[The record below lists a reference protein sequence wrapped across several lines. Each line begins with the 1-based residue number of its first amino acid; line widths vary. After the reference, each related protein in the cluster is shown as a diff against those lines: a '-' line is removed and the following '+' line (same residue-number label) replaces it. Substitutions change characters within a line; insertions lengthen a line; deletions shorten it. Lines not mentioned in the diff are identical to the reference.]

1 MQTLY
6 IITGP
11 AGVGKSTVSRK
22 LAQNLSKSALIE
34 GDDIYHQIISGY
46 IPAWEENN
54 HLQTFWKICL
64 NIIKIYLED
73 GYNVVFNYIVTPE
86 NLELVKAQFK
96 EYSIKFVVLL
106 ADENT
111 LLLRDKKRPKD
122 CQMNKRCITLLN
134 SFKNKNYDAKNIL
147 DTTNLSIN
155 ETVHI
160 IENNKQFVL

>member
-34 GDDIYHQIISGY
+34 GDDIYHPIISGY
-46 IPAWEENN
+46 IPAWKENN

-64 NIIKIYLED
+64 NIIKVYLED

-86 NLELVKAQFK
+86 NLELLKTQFR

-106 ADENT
+106 V
-111 LLLRDKKRPKD
+111 DKS
-122 CQMNKRCITLLN
+122 T
-134 SFKNKNYDAKNIL
+134 
-147 DTTNLSIN
+147 
-155 ETVHI
+155 
-160 IENNKQFVL
+160 

>member
-34 GDDIYHQIISGY
+34 GDDIYHQIIGGY
-46 IPAWEENN
+46 IPAWKESN
-54 HLQTFWKICL
+54 HLHTFWKICL
-64 NIIKIYLED
+64 NIIKVYLED

-86 NLELVKAQFK
+86 NLELLKSQFK
-96 EYSIKFVVLL
+96 ENTIKFVVLL
-106 ADENT
+106 VDENT
-111 LLLRDKKRPKD
+111 LLLRDKERPKD

-160 IENNKQFVL
+160 IENGNQFVL